1 MTKKIFVW
9 VWLILGIAA
18 CLTSLINEQQES
30 RLFVLIY
37 FLGMNYIFIKYL
49 ETLK

>member
-18 CLTSLINEQQES
+18 CLMAFVSEKQES
-30 RLFVLIY
+30 RLFVISY
-37 FLGMNYIFIKYL
+37 FLGMIYIFIKYL